1 MNLLKLANM
10 HSSSNSSSDTE
21 SEEEKTQQKV
31 PIESEDSSSSSE
43 EEPEKE
49 PTPPPSP
56 EKEPT
61 PPPSPK
67 KKKKKKHK
75 KKEKKATSGTDGLER
90 RVTFD
95 NTTMELDEPTLD
107 HSKEP
112 VNAPTVKKKKRKNTE
127 LIPTSNP
134 NVVVEMKKRKKG
146 PRTQKV
152 VVYEEDIPPP
162 KFKIVHKTH
171 KKGRPKIK
179 SDVMQEK
186 DEGIEM
192 KEEEIVIHRPT
203 KKKEMS
209 AKQLRRMEL
218 DAEFVKMEQIS
229 GRKLRQTK
237 SGKVDKRCL
246 KERSPA
252 QIAAARRLA
261 EYNKEL
267 RKQKADQKN
276 REAVKD
282 VITELAVTQMLN
294 KKDDKK
300 ESNEQPV
307 AFDDHNDLFD

>member
-1 MNLLKLANM
+1 MNLLFLTNM

-21 SEEEKTQQKV
+21 SEDEKTQQKV
-31 PIESEDSSSSSE
+31 LIESEDSSSSSE

-56 EKEPT
+56 
-61 PPPSPK
+61 K
-67 KKKKKKHK
+67 KKKKKK
-75 KKEKKATSGTDGLER
+75 KEKKKDKKATTDTDGLER
-90 RVTFD
+90 RLTFD
-95 NTTMELDEPTLD
+95 NTTMELDEPTID

-112 VNAPTVKKKKRKNTE
+112 VHTPAVKKNKKKRKNTE

-171 KKGRPKIK
+171 KKGRPKTK
-179 SDVMQEK
+179 SDVIQEK

-192 KEEEIVIHRPT
+192 NEEEIVIHRPT

-276 REAVKD
+276 RETVKD
-282 VITELAVTQMLN
+282 VITELAVTQMMN

-300 ESNEQPV
+300 EANEQPV

>member
-1 MNLLKLANM
+1 MQSK
-10 HSSSNSSSDTE
+10 SNSSSDTE

-31 PIESEDSSSSSE
+31 PIELEDSSSSSE
-43 EEPEKE
+43 EE
-49 PTPPPSP
+49 S

-67 KKKKKKHK
+67 KKKKKKKDK
-75 KKEKKATSGTDGLER
+75 KKEMKATSGTDGLEQ
-90 RVTFD
+90 RVTFV
-95 NTTMELDEPTLD
+95 NTTMDLDEPTLD

-112 VNAPTVKKKKRKNTE
+112 VHTPTVKKNKKKRKNTE

-171 KKGRPKIK
+171 KKGRPKTK
-179 SDVMQEK
+179 SDIIQEK

-192 KEEEIVIHRPT
+192 NEEEIIIHRPT

-282 VITELAVTQMLN
+282 VITELAVTQMMH
-294 KKDDKK
+294 KK
-300 ESNEQPV
+300 EDKQQPEV
-307 AFDDHNDLFD
+307 FDDPNDLFD